1 MITMRVVK
9 VGDHG
14 HTTGIRMT
22 TLVSLAVKKKPMM
35 HGNEA
40 IVKLRMSVGVSV
52 RKRNRPSSGV
62 LNNGVKN
69 VCGRMHGLK
78 RLGSRKNVTWP
89 DNHKSHNKNLCR
101 RSQHD
106 NSANVDL

>member
-14 HTTGIRMT
+14 LMTGIRMT

-35 HGNEA
+35 RGNGA
-40 IVKLRMSVGVSV
+40 IVKLRMSVGVNA
-52 RKRNRPSSGV
+52 RKKKEPSNIV

-69 VCGRMHGLK
+69 GCGRRHGLK
-78 RLGSRKNVTWP
+78 RLGSEKNVT
-89 DNHKSHNKNLCR
+89 
-101 RSQHD
+101 
-106 NSANVDL
+106 